1 VGAEGRRILEEAR
14 ALSPEERRSIALEL
28 LEDDDGTPEDIEQA
42 WIAEVERR
50 MADVKAGRSE
60 LIPLAKAMQMLGKR
74 QAP

>member
-1 VGAEGRRILEEAR
+1 VSAEGKRILEEAR

-28 LEDDDGTPEDIEQA
+28 LEDDDGTPEEVEQA

-60 LIPLAKAMQMLGKR
+60 LIPLAKAMEMLRKR